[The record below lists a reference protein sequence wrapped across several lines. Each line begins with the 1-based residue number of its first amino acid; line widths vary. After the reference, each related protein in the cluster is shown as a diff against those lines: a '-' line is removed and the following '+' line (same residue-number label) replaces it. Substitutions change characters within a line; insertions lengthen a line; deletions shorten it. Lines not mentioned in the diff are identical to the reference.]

1 MFFRRQRTQGERVYR
16 AAHELAQGG
25 VNHAVA
31 GQERLSAELRADDQ
45 GLEMHTIGTVDLDQ
59 RAL

>member
-1 MFFRRQRTQGERVYR
+1 MDR

-25 VNHAVA
+25 VNHAMA
-31 GQERLSAELRADDQ
+31 RQERLSGELRADYQ

-59 RAL
+59 RTR